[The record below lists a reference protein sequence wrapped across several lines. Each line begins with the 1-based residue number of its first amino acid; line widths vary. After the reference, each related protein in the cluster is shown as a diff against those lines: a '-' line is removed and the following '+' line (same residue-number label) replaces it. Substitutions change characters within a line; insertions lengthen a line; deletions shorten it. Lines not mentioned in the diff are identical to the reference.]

1 VKTHLLYIIIGVL
14 LAGNVALLV
23 KKTPLPPPVPQG
35 TEQREGQDRIALL
48 DSLVLRR
55 WSDNAVVR
63 PEFKKPTFLFFFAS
77 INCASCVDKA
87 VDFLSRHALDA
98 AETYII
104 STDIYDP
111 VQKETYDARFLRSLP
126 FFALQSVKRK
136 PEFDIGLPV
145 LMVVNNNRE
154 ILYAKQILPSDDLHG
169 DYLFWKR
176 INFLYSLMEGSWHCP
191 PTPSGDR

>member
-14 LAGNVALLV
+14 LAGNVVLLV

-35 TEQREGQDRIALL
+35 AEQREREDRVVQL

-55 WSDNAVVR
+55 WSDNAIVR
-63 PEFKKPTFLFFFAS
+63 PEFRKPTFLFFFAS
-77 INCASCVDKA
+77 INCASCVEKA

-111 VQKETYDARFLRSLP
+111 VQKEAYDARFLRSLP

-136 PEFDIGLPV
+136 PAFDIGLPV
-145 LMVVNNNRE
+145 LMVVNSGRE
-154 ILYAKQILPSDDLHG
+154 ILYAKQILPSDNLQG

-176 INFLYSLMEGSWHCP
+176 INFLYTLMEGSWHCP
-191 PTPSGDR
+191 PSPSGVR